1 MFGRSVTS
9 GFSPNIRILPE
20 KDPKE
25 KGLPHGVVPFLLA
38 LFLYFTVFGLLFAP
52 FTVFF
57 ELDFT
62 LHSLAVF
69 PAPVIDAF
77 ALLTG

>member
-1 MFGRSVTS
+1 M
-9 GFSPNIRILPE
+9 L
-20 KDPKE
+20 
-25 KGLPHGVVPFLLA
+25 
-38 LFLYFTVFGLLFAP
+38 GLLFAP

-69 PAPVIDAF
+69 PTPVIDAF